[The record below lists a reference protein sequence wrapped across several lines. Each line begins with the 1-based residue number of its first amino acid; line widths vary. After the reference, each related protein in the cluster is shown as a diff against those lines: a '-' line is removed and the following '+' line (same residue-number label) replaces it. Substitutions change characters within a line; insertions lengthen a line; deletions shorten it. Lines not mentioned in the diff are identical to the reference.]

1 MNWRNLD
8 FFVSMDGGFN
18 APMSMHWWL
27 CLPDGRFH
35 IKREWKEAGVWAED
49 LAQRFWKITRDDLG
63 LGRPRYVV
71 AGGDIDAKHGLK
83 GQHGQTVYE
92 TLQFYGLPMKRADK
106 DRKNGWYRVH
116 ELLRP
121 SPYGTPWLTVDPSCT
136 YLIRTMAAAPSDA
149 DDPDELDPKFSDDH
163 ALEDVRYGAM
173 SRPSPT
179 VILRQHTIGGAGKLM
194 QEAIAAQARQGVLGA
209 EAVRRTA

>member
-1 MNWRNLD
+1 MNWRSFDWFASL
-8 FFVSMDGGFN
+8 DGGFN
-18 APMSMHWWL
+18 APLALYWWI

-35 IKREWKEAGVWAED
+35 IKREWKESGVWAED
-49 LAQRFWKITRDDLG
+49 LAQRFWLITRDDLG
-63 LGRPRYVV
+63 MAQRPRYVV

-106 DRKNGWYRVH
+106 DRKNGWYRLQ

-121 SPYGTPWLTVDPSCT
+121 SPYGTPWLTFDPSCT
-136 YLIRTMAAAPSDA
+136 YAIRTIANAPSDT
-149 DDPDELDPKFSDDH
+149 DDPDEVDPHFTDDH
-163 ALEDVRYGAM
+163 GLESVRYGAM

-179 VILRQHTIGGAGKLM
+179 VLLHQRTMGGAGKLL
-194 QEAIAAQARQGVLGA
+194 QEAQRALLPGVLGSA
-209 EAVRRTA
+209 AVRRSA